1 MIIVSSIIILKV
13 ISTRTW
19 RTPRQK
25 LTMRVPLSAM
35 TCITQ
40 RITLLIAAL
49 IMPTMTRVMSSQFIT
64 MSMLSTRLSLRLCP
78 STISNQPSL
87 IITICITPF
96 QKRRRS
102 NMTLI
107 KLLLLTQFTM
117 RLAFLLTTSLSTLS
131 MTVIITGRVWK
142 CLNTLMIGNTLSYSS
157 QTILIT
163 NLLSQSTTRPL
174 SPHISIR
181 AIIGLRTSH
190 LSTLNANIMKM

>member
-64 MSMLSTRLSLRLCP
+64 MSMLSTRLCL